1 MLPIS
6 AILSWLPTDSSMEVF
21 SLSDNRWTFSVKSAT
36 ARASPLQ
43 EVHGAVP
50 GGDIAGGGTVG
61 KVPGGG
67 NMAPSGG
74 GKKPPTGDL
83 MLLEDMGPYCTLAGN

>member
-1 MLPIS
+1 MLAIS
-6 AILSWLPTDSSMEVF
+6 AILSWLPADSCMQVF
-21 SLSDNRWTFSVKSAT
+21 NLPDKRWTFSVKSAT

-67 NMAPSGG
+67 NMAPPSGG
-74 GKKPPTGDL
+74 GKKPPAGD
-83 MLLEDMGPYCTLAGN
+83 LLEDMGPYCTLAGN